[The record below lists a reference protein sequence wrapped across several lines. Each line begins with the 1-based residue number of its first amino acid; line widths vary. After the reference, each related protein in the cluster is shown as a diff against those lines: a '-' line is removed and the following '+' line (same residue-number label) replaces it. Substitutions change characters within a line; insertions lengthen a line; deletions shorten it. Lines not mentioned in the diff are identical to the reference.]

1 MEKAHDAA
9 VQTSQRVAAAV
20 QGALHNEAIREAVF
34 EFGEVRILVTKGR
47 RLWGEKAPLESPPE
61 YPEVTSHL
69 KDDADSWL
77 K

>member
-1 MEKAHDAA
+1 MEKAQDTA
-9 VQTSQRVAAAV
+9 VQTSQRVATAV
-20 QGALHNEAIREAVF
+20 EGALHNQAIREAVF

-47 RLWGEKAPLESPPE
+47 RLWGEQGPMDSPPE
-61 YPEVTSHL
+61 YPEVASRL